1 MAYNDPRFDA
11 RTMVPVGFDLDFGT
25 ATGAGTASNSL
36 ADVAAGLPEFIRRT
50 RVSAF
55 KFRCTSLVNAASTDV
70 IAYLMN
76 GTTTVGSVTITTAAA
91 DDWLTG
97 AVTAANAVFAVGD
110 EPTVTVIG
118 THTASAAVLGDFDIW
133 FEQQE
138 LFLQA

>member
-11 RTMVPVGFDLDFGT
+11 RSMVPAGFAIDFGT
-25 ATGAGTASNSL
+25 FTGAGTASNSL

-50 RVSAF
+50 EVTAF
-55 KFRCTSLVNAASTDV
+55 KFRCTALVNAAATDV

-76 GTTTVGSVTITTAAA
+76 GTTTAGQVTITTATA

-97 AVTAANAVFAVGD
+97 TMTAANAIFAADVGA
-110 EPTVTVIG
+110 TVTVIG
-118 THTASAAVLGDFDIW
+118 TSTASAAVMGDFDVW